1 MRLIKVTMVALLSV
15 VLLSGCLFS
24 HVKAPYNI
32 NLDKSTLGHKEGKAS
47 AYSVLWLVSWGDVG
61 IAAAA
66 KNGAITTV
74 THMDQE
80 VVNIL
85 FGLYTKTS
93 TIVYGD

>member
-1 MRLIKVTMVALLSV
+1 MRLIQLYLAVIVAGLL
-15 VLLSGCLFS
+15 LTGCLYS
-24 HVKAPYNI
+24 HIKAPYDTH
-32 NLDKSTLGHKEGKAS
+32 LDKSAIGPKQGVAS
-47 AYSVLWLVSWGDVG
+47 AYSVLWLVSWGDQG

-66 KNGAITTV
+66 KSGGIKTV

-80 VVNIL
+80 VFSIL

>member
-1 MRLIKVTMVALLSV
+1 MRLIRLYLTMLV
-15 VLLSGCLFS
+15 VILGLTGCLYS
-24 HVKAPYNI
+24 HVKAPYDTH
-32 NLDKSTLGHKEGKAS
+32 LDKESIGPKQGVAS
-47 AYSVLWLVSWGDVG
+47 AYSVMWLVSWGDQG

-66 KNGAITTV
+66 KSGDIKTV

-80 VVNIL
+80 VFSIL

>member
-1 MRLIKVTMVALLSV
+1 MRLIQLHLV
-15 VLLSGCLFS
+15 VLVAVLLLTGCLYS
-24 HVKAPYNI
+24 HVKAPYDTH
-32 NLDKSTLGHKEGKAS
+32 LDKAAIGPKQGVAS
-47 AYSVLWLVSWGDVG
+47 AYSVLWLVSWGDQG

-66 KNGAITTV
+66 KSGSIKTV

-80 VVNIL
+80 VFSIL

>member
-1 MRLIKVTMVALLSV
+1 MRSITLATAALLSV
-15 VLLSGCLFS
+15 VLLTGCLYS
-24 HVKAPYNI
+24 HVKSPYNI
-32 NLDKSTLGHKEGKAS
+32 NLNKSTLGHKEGKSS

-66 KNGAITTV
+66 RNGAITTV